1 MDFSLTEEQQ
11 LLKNS
16 ARDFLNTEC
25 PKSVVRELEA
35 SESGHSPELWRKMSE
50 LGWMGLPLP
59 EQYGGAEFSL
69 LDLAILFEEIGRAAM
84 PSPMFNNVVQGAL
97 PILDWGT
104 EAQKSSL
111 LPKVASGE
119 MILTF
124 AMAEPQVNY
133 DARFVATKATL
144 QGDGYSLSGTKLFV
158 SYAHIS
164 DKILTVTRTS
174 GSPGDEK
181 GLTVFIVDAK
191 ASGVTVTQLE
201 NIAADKI
208 SEVVLDGVSVSS
220 SDVLG
225 KVDEGLAVVQSMLA
239 KAAAIRCAEMVGGAQ
254 VEIEITAD
262 YTKTRHQ
269 FDRPIGTFQA
279 VQHKLADMFI
289 DVNGA
294 RWVTYQAIWRLTEG
308 LSAERELAIAKAFT
322 DIASQRIALGAQQLH
337 AGIGFDKDYDIHF
350 YYRRQKAFDLRLGT
364 TAVHLATLADQI

>member
-1 MDFSLTEEQQ
+1 MDFSLSEEQQ

-25 PKSVVRELEA
+25 PKSVVREIEA
-35 SESGHSPELWRKMSE
+35 SESAHSPELWNKMAE

-69 LDLAILFEEIGRAAM
+69 LDLAILFEELGRAAM
-84 PSPMFNNVVQGAL
+84 PSPMFSSIVQGAL

-104 EAQKSSL
+104 EEQKSSI

-124 AMAEPQVNY
+124 AMAEPQVSY
-133 DARFVATKATL
+133 DARYVATKATT
-144 QGDGYSLSGTKLFV
+144 QGDSYSLSGTKLFV
-158 SYAHIS
+158 PYAHIA
-164 DKILTVTRTS
+164 DRILVVTRTS

-181 GLTVFIVDAK
+181 GLTVFIIDAR
-191 ASGVTVTQLE
+191 APGITETQLI
-201 NIAADKI
+201 NIAADKL
-208 SEVVLDGVSVSS
+208 SEVVLDGVSASS
-220 SDVLG
+220 SDILG
-225 KVDEGLAVVQSMLA
+225 KVEDGFEVVQSILT
-239 KAAAIRCAEMVGGAQ
+239 KSAAIRCAEMVGGAQ
-254 VEIEITAD
+254 AELEITAE

-294 RWVTYQAIWRLTEG
+294 RWITYQAIWRLTEN
-308 LSAERELAIAKAFT
+308 LPVEKELAIAKAFT
-322 DIASQRIALGAQQLH
+322 DIASQRVALGAQQLH
-337 AGIGFDKDYDIHF
+337 AGIGYDRDYDIHF
-350 YYRRQKAFDLRLGT
+350 YYRRQKAFDLRQGT
-364 TAVHLATLADQI
+364 TAVHLATLAEHV

>member
-1 MDFSLTEEQQ
+1 MDFSLSEEQQ

-25 PKSVVRELEA
+25 PKSVVREIEA
-35 SESGHSPELWRKMSE
+35 SESGYSEDIWKKMSE
-50 LGWMGLPLP
+50 MGWMGLPLP
-59 EQYGGAEFSL
+59 EEYGGVEFSL
-69 LDLAILFEEIGRAAM
+69 LDLAVLFEELGRAAM
-84 PSPMFNNVVQGAL
+84 PSPMFNSVVQGAL
-97 PILDWGT
+97 TILDWGT
-104 EAQKSSL
+104 EEQKKAI

-119 MILTF
+119 SILTF
-124 AMAEPQVNY
+124 AMSEPQVNY
-133 DARFVATKATL
+133 DARFVATKATP

-158 SYAHIS
+158 SYAHVA
-164 DKILTVTRTS
+164 DTILTVARTS

-191 ASGVTVTQLE
+191 AAGVTETQLT
-201 NIAADKI
+201 NIAADKL
-208 SEVVLDGVSVSS
+208 SEVVLDGVAVSS
-220 SDVLG
+220 GDVLG
-225 KVDEGLAVVQSMLA
+225 KVDEGLEIVQSVLA
-239 KAAAIRCAEMVGGAQ
+239 KSAAIRCAEMVGGAQ
-254 VEIEITAD
+254 AEIEITAD

-308 LSAERELAIAKAFT
+308 LPAEKELAIAKAFT

-337 AGIGFDKDYDIHF
+337 AGIGFDRDYDIHF

-364 TAVHLATLADQI
+364 TTVHLGTIANQI

>member
-1 MDFSLTEEQQ
+1 MDFSLSEEQQ

-16 ARDFLNTEC
+16 VRDFLNTEC
-25 PKSVVRELEA
+25 PKDTVRELEA
-35 SESGHSPELWRKMSE
+35 SESGHSPELWSKMSE
-50 LGWMGLPLP
+50 LGWMGLPFP
-59 EQYGGAEFSL
+59 EQYGGADFSL

-84 PSPMFNNVVQGAL
+84 PSPMFSNIVQGAL

-104 EAQKSSL
+104 EDQKNSI
-111 LPKVASGE
+111 LPNVASGK

-124 AMAEPQVNY
+124 ALAEPQVNY
-133 DARFVATKATL
+133 DARYVATKAIP
-144 QGDGYSLSGTKLFV
+144 QGDGYLLSGTKLFV
-158 SYAHIS
+158 SYAHVA
-164 DKILTVTRTS
+164 DKIITVTRTS
-174 GSPGDEK
+174 GSSGDEK

-191 ASGVTVTQLE
+191 TTGITVTQLE

-220 SDVLG
+220 NDVLG
-225 KVDEGLAVVQSMLA
+225 KVDDGFEVVQTIVT

-254 VEIEITAD
+254 AEIEITAD

-308 LSAERELAIAKAFT
+308 LPAEKDLAIAKAFT

-337 AGIGFDKDYDIHF
+337 AGIGFDRDYDIHF
-350 YYRRQKAFDLRLGT
+350 YYRRQKAFDLRQGT
-364 TAVHLATLADQI
+364 TAVHLATLADHL

>member
-1 MDFSLTEEQQ
+1 MDFSLSEEQQ

-25 PKSVVRELEA
+25 PKSVVREIEA
-35 SESGHSPELWRKMSE
+35 SESGYSLDIWNKMAE

-59 EQYGGAEFSL
+59 EEYGGADFSL

-84 PSPMFNNVVQGAL
+84 PSPMFSNVVQGAL
-97 PILDWGT
+97 TVLDWGT
-104 EAQKSSL
+104 EDQKKSI

-124 AMAEPQVNY
+124 AMSEPQVNY
-133 DARFVATKATL
+133 DARYVATKATP

-158 SYAHIS
+158 SYAHVA

-181 GLTVFIVDAK
+181 GLTVFIVDVK
-191 ASGVTVTQLE
+191 APGITVTQLE

-225 KVDEGLAVVQSMLA
+225 KVDDGFEVVQSTLM

-254 VEIEITAD
+254 AEIEITAE

-308 LSAERELAIAKAFT
+308 LPAEKELAIAKAFT

-337 AGIGFDKDYDIHF
+337 AGIGFDRDYDIHF
-350 YYRRQKAFDLRLGT
+350 YYRRQKAFDLRQGT
-364 TAVHLATLADQI
+364 TAIHLTALAEHI